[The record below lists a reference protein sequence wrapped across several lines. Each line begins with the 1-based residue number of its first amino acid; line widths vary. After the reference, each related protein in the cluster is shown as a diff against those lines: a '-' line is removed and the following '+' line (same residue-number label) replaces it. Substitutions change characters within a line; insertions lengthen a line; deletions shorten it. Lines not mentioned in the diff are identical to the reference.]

1 MSTINL
7 KITDFYDKI
16 KCVTIFGKELYM
28 DNKQKI
34 CEYIDSKRDEF
45 IRDLSELV
53 SVKSV
58 KSEAKEGM
66 PFGEGSARCME
77 KAVEM
82 FRCYGFKSENLG
94 NYAAYCD
101 INENEGALDI
111 LGHIDVVGEG
121 DGWDTDPYVATLK
134 DDGCIYGRGTDDD
147 KGPVVAALYA
157 MRAVK
162 ELNIPLSKNA
172 RLIIGGDEESGSET
186 DLEAYYKLFKPAPA
200 TFSPDASFP
209 IYNTEKGSYKPE
221 FAKKLVK
228 SDALPRV
235 KALSGGYRINVLPA
249 KANATVL
256 GIDESILESAIA
268 DVTAKTGVTFS
279 TEHRDG
285 ETVIYA
291 EGRSTHAS
299 TPEDG
304 KNGITALLYL
314 LFCLPLAK
322 CDTNDIVK
330 ELSSLFPYSDNNGRA
345 LGIYQK
351 DAVSGEI
358 TVVLSLLEITEDSVW
373 GSFDSRVP
381 ICANNENCR
390 YVFERLMSEKGYT
403 VEGEMG
409 AAHHTPE
416 DGDFIKAL
424 KSAYTDFTGEVCPCY
439 SMGGGTY
446 VHNIEGGVAFGAS
459 RPDFQSNL
467 HGANERANVDDLL
480 RASKIFAL
488 VIEKMCK

>member
-1 MSTINL
+1 M
-7 KITDFYDKI
+7 
-16 KCVTIFGKELYM
+16 IFGKELYM

-53 SVKSV
+53 AIKSV
-58 KSEAKEGM
+58 KSDAKEGM

-82 FRCYGFKSENLG
+82 FCRYGFKSENLG

-101 INENEGALDI
+101 INENESALDI

-121 DGWDTDPYVATLK
+121 DGWDTDPYVATVK

-147 KGPVVAALYA
+147 KGPVIAALYA

-172 RLIIGGDEESGSET
+172 RLIIGGDEESGSEI
-186 DLEAYYKLFKPAPA
+186 DLEAYYKLFAPAPA

-209 IYNTEKGSYKPE
+209 IFNTEKGSYKPE
-221 FAKKLVK
+221 FTKKLTK

-249 KANATVL
+249 KANATVI
-256 GIDESILESAIA
+256 GIDECVLESAIA
-268 DVTAKTGVTFS
+268 DATAKTGVIFS
-279 TEHRDG
+279 TEHRNG

-291 EGRSTHAS
+291 EGHSTHAS

-304 KNGITALLYL
+304 KNGITALLDL
-314 LFCLPLAK
+314 LSRLPLAS
-322 CDTNDIVK
+322 CDINDSIRK
-330 ELSSLFPYSDNNGRA
+330 LSALFPFGGSNGRA

-351 DAVSGEI
+351 DDISGEI
-358 TVVLSLLEITEDSVW
+358 TVVLSLLEISESSVW

-381 ICANNENCR
+381 ICANDENCR
-390 YVFERLMSEKGYT
+390 NVFEKLITDEGYA

-409 AAHHTPE
+409 KAHHTPE
-416 DGDFIKAL
+416 DGDFIKTL
-424 KSAYTDFTGEVCPCY
+424 KSAYKDYTGEECPCLH
-439 SMGGGTY
+439 MGGGTY

-467 HGANERANVDDLL
+467 HGANERANIDDLL